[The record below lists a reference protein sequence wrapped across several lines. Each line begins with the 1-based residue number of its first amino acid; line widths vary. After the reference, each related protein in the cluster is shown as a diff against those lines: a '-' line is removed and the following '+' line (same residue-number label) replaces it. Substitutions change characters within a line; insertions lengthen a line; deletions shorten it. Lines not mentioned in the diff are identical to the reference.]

1 LWFLAGFSRAP
12 ARVGVGVGGGRERGR
27 RSLFFFL
34 SRSHRPT
41 QAQQK
46 HINSHQT
53 TTPQTAATMSSSEK
67 HQHDEKKKGLVG
79 SVGGHVALTDERV
92 AEEMRSEQHAH
103 GGGVVPKGSL
113 AARMQ
118 SAKDRY
124 DNTQEAR
131 KEEEKEG
138 PIGRG
143 AVGGKGVA
151 AKPQDLEP
159 DVCPP

>member
-1 LWFLAGFSRAP
+1 
-12 ARVGVGVGGGRERGR
+12 
-27 RSLFFFL
+27 
-34 SRSHRPT
+34 
-41 QAQQK
+41 
-46 HINSHQT
+46 
-53 TTPQTAATMSSSEK
+53 MSSPEQ
-67 HQHDEKKKGLVG
+67 HQRGSDPNDTKKGLVG
-79 SVGGHVALTDERV
+79 GVGGHIALTDERV

-103 GGGVVPKGSL
+103 GGRVPKGSL

-131 KEEEKEG
+131 KEDEKEG
-138 PIGRG
+138 PMGRG

-159 DVCPP
+159 DVCPPKE

>member
-1 LWFLAGFSRAP
+1 
-12 ARVGVGVGGGRERGR
+12 
-27 RSLFFFL
+27 
-34 SRSHRPT
+34 
-41 QAQQK
+41 
-46 HINSHQT
+46 
-53 TTPQTAATMSSSEK
+53 MSSPEQ
-67 HQHDEKKKGLVG
+67 HQQHDEQKKGLVG
-79 SVGGHVALTDERV
+79 GVGGHIALTDERV

-124 DNTQEAR
+124 DNTHTQEAR

-138 PIGRG
+138 PMGRG

-159 DVCPP
+159 DVCPAPPKD